1 MNELLMSVAV
11 NGEGP
16 KMEHMKPWKRVL
28 RVLVTMVLAC
38 AVAAALFFVSNGV
51 PVFGAP
57 NPRDVESV
65 TVALPGEAGETYSDP
80 ESIELAVKLINHLNY
95 QPFTPV
101 SDTSRELGPDVS
113 ITYRLKDGGELTA
126 AANWVTGWWNGEAH
140 ALKKPDMF
148 VKLTEGVFS
157 PDSITKHMEEKN
169 D

>member
-1 MNELLMSVAV
+1 MKAKKGTILRTAAGVA
-11 NGEGP
+11 
-16 KMEHMKPWKRVL
+16 L
-28 RVLVTMVLAC
+28 TCIVTT
-38 AVAAALFFVSNGV
+38 ALFVMTNGV

-80 ESIELAVKLINHLNY
+80 ESIELAVKLINYLNY

-140 ALKKPDMF
+140 ALKKPDTF
-148 VKLTEGVFS
+148 VKLTEGVFY